1 MVLMM
6 VVAMVNSSLLESFV
20 LDTSKDGAARAE
32 VYRFWG
38 SFIRAYTSM
47 FEITLANWGPQCW
60 LLMNLVDERWG
71 FFFIVWRCCFGFAV
85 IQVITSVFI
94 QHTFKVASR
103 DEDVMI
109 QEKQKASEAYL
120 KHLDKL
126 FTSLDESCDGLITRE
141 EFDAALKQPRVKYWF
156 GALGV
161 DVSDV
166 PKLFLMLDNG
176 RGQISKQEFIDGLK
190 RAGGAVQVMDIV
202 AIKHDLKQLKM
213 LFCPDSTQLLT
224 VKSEDE
230 QSI

>member
-1 MVLMM
+1 MM
-6 VVAMVNSSLLESFV
+6 NTSALESFI
-20 LDTSKDGAARAE
+20 KDPTNDPDIRLKI
-32 VYRFWG
+32 YNHWG
-38 SFIRAYTSM
+38 SFMRAYVSM
-47 FEITLANWGPQCW
+47 FEITLANWGPNCW
-60 LLMNLVDERWG
+60 LLMNEVHECWG
-71 FFFIVWRCCFGFAV
+71 FFFIFWRCCFGFAV

-126 FTSLDESCDGLITRE
+126 FTSLDESCDGLISRE

-190 RAGGAVQVMDIV
+190 RAGGAVQHMDIV
-202 AIKHDLKQLKM
+202 AIKHDLKQLKSV
-213 LFCPDSTQLLT
+213 FCPDKELLI
-224 VKSEDE
+224 VSMVRSESE
-230 QSI
+230 ES